1 MTLQEGKCSKRGSFP
16 LSLELNPR
24 MCYLSAHVVPKKI
37 FPLGF
42 VKQVQI
48 ICVNYGSK
56 IRLLGSNII
65 LIAVS
70 TAFDMMRGKKYIPSK

>member
-1 MTLQEGKCSKRGSFP
+1 
-16 LSLELNPR
+16 
-24 MCYLSAHVVPKKI
+24 MCYLSAYVVPKKI
-37 FPLGF
+37 FPLGL
-42 VKQVQI
+42 VKQVKT

-70 TAFDMMRGKKYIPSK
+70 TAFDMMKGKKIYSFQIRT